1 MSQRTIRGAS
11 LCAVTMALAM
21 SVPAFAQAQTPE
33 DDTAAEAEGVGEI
46 VVTAQKRSENVQDIP
61 IAINALGGD
70 DLQDRR
76 VSGADDL
83 VRQFPNLSLKQ
94 SSAVN
99 SGVSIRGVG
108 TQNIHLTAQQAVG
121 QYLDEVSLVT
131 PFSSAFGLFDLER
144 VEILRGPQ
152 NTLFGRNTTG
162 GAINYVTRRPKA
174 GDGFNGYAMAN
185 LGRFN
190 RIDVEGAIGVP
201 LGDTVAIRVAGQMQT
216 RDGVFKD
223 IVTGGEIGKTRRYSG
238 RFGIAW
244 DPDSDTSVFLS
255 GHVGYNRGTDGP
267 RKAIG
272 ILAADGVSPCPELN
286 LGDLAFREANGCLA
300 PSKTGLFNPST
311 STWRAAY
318 HAADDTAD
326 VDFEGGSFRFRHD
339 FGGFSL
345 TSISSFDHTKL
356 TYSTEAGGLPYTQ
369 FQFLQN
375 GKYDVYSHET
385 RIASESNGPFKWILG
400 GYWSYEKDNLAAIV
414 RNNVAGPPAYAVVP
428 MVSVDQKAEIVSFY
442 GQADYELTDRLKIS
456 AGIRWTS
463 DKRKGLR
470 DVIAV
475 LDSTT
480 GLPGAPRLPA
490 DFRFSREFLTG
501 LAAGFT
507 AACAPGVVGC
517 RGPLTPLQQ
526 NVSKVAGKVSLDYEV
541 ADDVMAY
548 ASYSRGFKSGSFDI
562 RAQGVFNGT
571 GNTPVGPETLDA
583 YEVGIKS
590 RFLDRKVQ
598 FNVSAFRYDWK
609 DLQAFGSIPVFGPA
623 FINLPK
629 SRLTGAEFELKVA
642 PGGGFSANL
651 SGGYLDTEVLDTGI
665 LTPATALVGSPLQQ
679 SPKWTFNGDVNQAF
693 SLGDGTVTAR
703 LGGRYVGVQYNDLTK
718 ALNGRTSSAFFADA
732 SLGYEFG
739 DAGRHQVSLYVDNL
753 TAEKTCTRQE
763 AYVALSNTNTC
774 IPNEGAALYGLTLRT
789 RW

>member
-1 MSQRTIRGAS
+1 MKFSMVQTASVLAIVCS
-11 LCAVTMALAM
+11 LCPSGGALAQE
-21 SVPAFAQAQTPE
+21 AA
-33 DDTAAEAEGVGEI
+33 DAEAEGVGEI
-46 VVTAQKRSENVQDIP
+46 IVTAQKRTENVQDIP
-61 IAINALGGD
+61 IAIDALGGEA
-70 DLQDRR
+70 LQDRR
-76 VSGADDL
+76 ISGADDL

-174 GDGFNGYAMAN
+174 SDGFNGYAMVN
-185 LGRFN
+185 VGRFN

-201 LGDTVAIRVAGQMQT
+201 LGDTVAIRLAGQMQT
-216 RDGVFKD
+216 RDGVFKN
-223 IVTGGEIGKTRRYSG
+223 ITTGGEIGKTKRYSG

-244 DPDSDTSVFLS
+244 DPDSDTSIFLS

-286 LGDLAFREANGCLA
+286 LGDLAFREANSCLA

-318 HAADDTAD
+318 QAADNTAD

-345 TSISSFDHTKL
+345 TSISSFDRTKL
-356 TYSTEAGGLPYTQ
+356 TYSTDVGGLPYTQ
-369 FQFLQN
+369 FQFFQN
-375 GKYDVYSHET
+375 GRYDVYSHET
-385 RIASESNGPFKWILG
+385 RIASEGNGPLKWILG
-400 GYWSYEKDNLAAIV
+400 GYWSYENDKLAAIV
-414 RNNVAGPPAYAVVP
+414 RNNVAGPPTYAVVP
-428 MVSVDQKAEIVSFY
+428 MVSVDQKAEIISFY
-442 GQADYELTDRLKIS
+442 GQADYELTDRLKVS
-456 AGIRWTS
+456 AGLRWTG
-463 DKRKGLR
+463 DQRKALR

-480 GLPGAPRLPA
+480 GLPGAPRLAP

-501 LAAGFT
+501 LATGFT
-507 AACAPGVVGC
+507 RPCGPGIVGC
-517 RGPLTPLQQ
+517 RGPLTPLEQ
-526 NVSKVAGKVSLDYEV
+526 NVSKVAGKVSIDYKV
-541 ADDVMAY
+541 ADDVLAY

-562 RAQGVFNGT
+562 RAQGAFNGT

-598 FNVSAFRYDWK
+598 LNVSVFRYDWT

-623 FINLPK
+623 FINVPK

-642 PGGGFSANL
+642 PGGGFRANL
-651 SGGYLDTEVLDTGI
+651 SGGYLDTKVLDKGI
-665 LTPATALVGSPLQQ
+665 LTAQTAVVGAPLQQ
-679 SPKWTFNGDVNQAF
+679 APKWSFNGDVNQTF
-693 SLGDGTVTAR
+693 DLGDGTVSAR
-703 LGGRYVGVQYNDLTK
+703 LGGRYVGVQYNDLTG
-718 ALNGRTSSAFFADA
+718 ALSGRTSAAFFADA
-732 SLGYEFG
+732 SLAYEFG
-739 DAGRHQVSLYVDNL
+739 DGGRHQVSLYVDNL

-763 AYVALSNTNTC
+763 AYLALSNTNTC